1 MAIEIIGN
9 NTERDF
15 ENNVNRFQ
23 HCDDLRVYKQTLNPM
38 INYTDDANK
47 SHKIVDTFAFRA
59 GDDNYIIFVYKGLNL
74 IENVQREIF
83 AFIEQYQ

>member
-9 NTERDF
+9 NTERDLK
-15 ENNVNRFQ
+15 NNVNKFQ
-23 HCDDLRVYKQTLNPM
+23 YYDDLRVYKQTLNPM

-47 SHKIVDTFAFRA
+47 SQQIVDTFAFCA
-59 GDDNYIIFVYKGLNL
+59 GDDNYIIFEYKGLNL

-83 AFIEQYQ
+83 AFIKQYQ